1 MHNKKIS
8 VIIPTYKPG
17 KELGLILKKLA
28 VQEQP
33 VYEVIIINTD
43 IALFDDRILNGLE
56 GDFLQ
61 KIRVIH
67 IEKKEFDHG
76 ATRNLGVRESRGDYV
91 MFMTQ
96 DAMPYNK
103 QLTKELLVP
112 FEDEQVCVVYARQ
125 LPREDCD
132 KIERLT
138 RDYNYPG
145 YDIIKS
151 KQTLQQYGIKN
162 YFCSD
167 VCSMYDKEKFIGYG
181 GFVNRAI
188 FNEDMIFAHTAIDK
202 GDIVYY
208 SSKAKV
214 VHSHNYS
221 CMEQLRRNF
230 DNGVSQALHPE
241 VYDGIISE
249 GEGIK
254 MVLDNCGKLLKKGY
268 FYLIPKLIVKS
279 GFKFVGFRLGKSHK
293 RLNKKIILFLTSNK
307 QYCNMEE

>member
-188 FNEDMIFAHTAIDK
+188 FNEDMIFAGHAVQAGYK
-202 GDIVYY
+202 IVYAAE
-208 SSKAKV
+208 AKV
-214 VHSHNYS
+214 LHSHNYS
-221 CMEQLRRNF
+221 CMQQFHRNF
-230 DNGVSQALHPE
+230 DLGVSQAEHPE
-241 VYDGIISE
+241 VFAGVSSQSE
-249 GEGIK
+249 GISLVKKTVKHLIEIK
-254 MVLDNCGKLLKKGY
+254 Q
-268 FYLIPKLIVKS
+268 
-279 GFKFVGFRLGKSHK
+279 
-293 RLNKKIILFLTSNK
+293 K
-307 QYCNMEE
+307 QYFN